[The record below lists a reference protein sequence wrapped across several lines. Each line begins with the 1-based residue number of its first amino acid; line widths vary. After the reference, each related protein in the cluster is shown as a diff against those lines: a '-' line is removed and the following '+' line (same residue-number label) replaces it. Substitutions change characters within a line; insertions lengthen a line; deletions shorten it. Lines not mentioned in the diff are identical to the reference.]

1 MRFTFISFFLLL
13 FSFLLHANEKQNNRL
28 LSAIHISDLDTAL
41 SALENGADVNLKIKT
56 ENGWVRPLAKAM
68 QVGNDRIIYLL
79 INYKNN
85 STNLLELD
93 NVGKTSLHYAA
104 IFGLTDLIE
113 FLALERGISP
123 DITDKHEQTPLQ
135 DLITTANLTT
145 ESRIKTASSLFNLGA
160 DVNPSTPFEFHSQLN
175 DSRKVQKFR
184 QLTLLHWAVLN
195 TDISLEFLEF
205 LIARLSRFDTDRY
218 PVDLVNARDNY
229 GQTPLHYTVY
239 RNSSDA
245 FQVAKL
251 LIRSGSDPSIKATI
265 HLTEHVGGYGTYVV
279 RPGIHKLSP
288 PQLASHY
295 KKHKLSRFMKRE
307 YQITRLLYRFFN
319 CW

>member
-1 MRFTFISFFLLL
+1 MAR
-13 FSFLLHANEKQNNRL
+13 
-28 LSAIHISDLDTAL
+28 AIKIGDT
-41 SALENGADVNLKIKT
+41 
-56 ENGWVRPLAKAM
+56 
-68 QVGNDRIIYLL
+68 RIIYLL
-79 INYKNN
+79 INKGNN
-85 STNLLELD
+85 VNLLELD
-93 NVGKTSLHYAA
+93 NSGKTSLHYAA
-104 IFGLTDLIE
+104 LFGLTDLIK
-113 FLALERGISP
+113 FLALDKGINP
-123 DITDKHEQTPLQ
+123 DTTDKYEQTPLQ

-145 ESRIKTASSLFNLGA
+145 ESRIKTASLLFNLGA
-160 DVNPSTPFEFHSQLN
+160 DVNPSTPFEFHSELS

-265 HLTEHVGGYGTYVV
+265 HLTEFVGGYDTYVA
-279 RPGIHKLSP
+279 RPGTHNLSP
-288 PQLASHY
+288 PQLASVY
-295 KKHKLSRFMKRE
+295 KKRKLSLFMRKE